1 MNFLTMSERLHMA
14 NIERDNY
21 RQRYEEERALRMEL
35 ERELNTL
42 KGAVMG
48 KPKGDYTNATHEPS
62 NAIGEI
68 HHSRIRRNFRRG
80 IL

>member
-1 MNFLTMSERLHMA
+1 MRFLTIGDRLNMA
-14 NIERDNY
+14 IAERDNY
-21 RQRYEEERALRMEL
+21 RQRYEEERALRMEI
-35 ERELNTL
+35 ERELNAL

-62 NAIGEI
+62 NAVGEI